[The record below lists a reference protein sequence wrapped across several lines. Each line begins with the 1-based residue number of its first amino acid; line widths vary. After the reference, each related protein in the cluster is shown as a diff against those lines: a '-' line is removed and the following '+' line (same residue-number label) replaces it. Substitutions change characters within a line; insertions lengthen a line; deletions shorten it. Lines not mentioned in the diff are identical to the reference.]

1 MILKVTYSMSV
12 CLFFSEK
19 DEKGAFANSGIS
31 GASQTYPSNTP
42 HPETFSEEKIY

>member
-12 CLFFSEK
+12 CLFSSEK

-31 GASQTYPSNTP
+31 GASQT
-42 HPETFSEEKIY
+42 